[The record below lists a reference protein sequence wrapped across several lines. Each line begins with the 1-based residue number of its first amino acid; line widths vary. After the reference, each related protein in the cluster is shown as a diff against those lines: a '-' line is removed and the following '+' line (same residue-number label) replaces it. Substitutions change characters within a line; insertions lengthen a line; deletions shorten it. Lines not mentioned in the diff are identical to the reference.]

1 MAGAFGKNNGGSTN
15 INSKLLKS
23 PMSPKM
29 TPKGGGKKM
38 SGK

>member
-1 MAGAFGKNNGGSTN
+1 MAGKFGKSNGGGAN

-29 TPKGGGKKM
+29 TPKGGGK
-38 SGK
+38 SLAGK